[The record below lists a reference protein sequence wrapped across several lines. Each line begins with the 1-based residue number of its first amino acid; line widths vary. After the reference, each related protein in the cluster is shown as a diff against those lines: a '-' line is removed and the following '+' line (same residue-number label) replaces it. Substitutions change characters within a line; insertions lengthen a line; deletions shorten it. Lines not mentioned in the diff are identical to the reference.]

1 MATKFKC
8 SDGIYTV
15 LKNGLAVAIDATA
28 GTAIAA
34 ISGSGTFTVI
44 RNGKVIASSALAA
57 AAVSAIVADASNVVC
72 PPECCMAAEIA
83 LDAFDLT
90 VTTGGDTTSLSVRVT
105 ITHNEDTYSTAW
117 EAAAA
122 SNVFDLTTLIVEVG
136 GWFSGD
142 TICIEYSYDETE
154 IIKACCATVITE
166 EYVEDD
172 TYDLTELVRDCP
184 FTQTSGFDLL
194 YQNPDGGVTVSADG
208 EMVVPDIDDDETV
221 FVARNCNGCLTEL
234 LVLSVTDVPAEL
246 GLRLT
251 YTPGNLP
258 ANNLAAWNAF
268 FDLPAN
274 GTAFTSMSTT
284 GDEVT
289 LTGGAGITLKDG
301 LFSFNVNVL
310 KVEDDVSC
318 VIAAL
323 NDTFSGCTA
332 FTTVNLPA
340 LTTMGAPF
348 FGNNFANCTALTTV
362 NLPALTTINNS
373 GFFGCTALVN
383 ITLPALT
390 STGSSLFSGCT
401 NLITATLSNLITAS
415 DNIFNGCT
423 SLTTV
428 SMPLTTDISTS
439 VFQNCNAITSIDLS
453 SCTNFG
459 GTSGNDNVFNLV
471 VGATITITVPTVL
484 KTCDGGNPDGDLVYL
499 SANNTATF
507 NYI

>member
-72 PPECCMAAEIA
+72 PPECCMTAEIA

-172 TYDLTELVRDCP
+172 TYDLTELVGDCP

-208 EMVVPDIDDDETV
+208 EMVVPDVDDDETV

-234 LVLSVTDVPAEL
+234 LVLTTVNDNPVYDGRFLAADCTVIWDDVTRQLDFTEASYLLNTSVASIEWNVLPFGEGYTGGSPTTGTNNTFQLTGVGPSDDFFVELIVTDIHGNISKNYIIFGQDSEAAPDEDVVLWARATAAVFTGTSVDITTDYAMPYNTYVPPNVADEL
-246 GLRLT
+246 GLDADIDSIYEQT
-251 YTPGNLP
+251 AP
-258 ANNLAAWNAF
+258 AA
-268 FDLPAN
+268 
-274 GTAFTSMSTT
+274 
-284 GDEVT
+284 
-289 LTGGAGITLKDG
+289 
-301 LFSFNVNVL
+301 
-310 KVEDDVSC
+310 
-318 VIAAL
+318 
-323 NDTFSGCTA
+323 
-332 FTTVNLPA
+332 
-340 LTTMGAPF
+340 GAPVTF
-348 FGNNFANCTALTTV
+348 TH
-362 NLPALTTINNS
+362 
-373 GFFGCTALVN
+373 
-383 ITLPALT
+383 
-390 STGSSLFSGCT
+390 
-401 NLITATLSNLITAS
+401 
-415 DNIFNGCT
+415 DY
-423 SLTTV
+423 
-428 SMPLTTDISTS
+428 
-439 VFQNCNAITSIDLS
+439 
-453 SCTNFG
+453 G
-459 GTSGNDNVFNLV
+459 GTGVF
-471 VGATITITVPTVL
+471 VGRVSVSIVGQLPL
-484 KTCDGGNPDGDLVYL
+484 
-499 SANNTATF
+499 NTARCE
-507 NYI
+507 YACQIV

>member
-274 GTAFTSMSTT
+274 GTAFTSMATA

-289 LTGGAGITLKDG
+289 LYGGAGITLKQS
-301 LFSFNVNVL
+301 LFRTSATLL
-310 KVEDDVSC
+310 KIEDDVDC
-318 VIAAL
+318 VVAVAGGKNSGAL
-323 NDTFSGCTA
+323 SLCS
-332 FTTVNLPA
+332 A
-340 LTTMGAPF
+340 LTTVTLNGVTTVEQEGLYANAALTSLSMTALTTAGASAFDGCATLSAISLPTLATA
-348 FGNNFANCTALTTV
+348 GAACFANCTSATTFD
-362 NLPALTTINNS
+362 LSA
-373 GFFGCTALVN
+373 CTALG
-383 ITLPALT
+383 TT
-390 STGSSLFSGCT
+390 TGDNSVFSG
-401 NLITATLSNLITAS
+401 IT
-415 DNIFNGCT
+415 
-423 SLTTV
+423 
-428 SMPLTTDISTS
+428 
-439 VFQNCNAITSIDLS
+439 
-453 SCTNFG
+453 
-459 GTSGNDNVFNLV
+459 GN
-471 VGATITITVPTVL
+471 TITITVPTAL
-484 KTCDGGNPDGDLVYL
+484 STCDGGNPDGDLVYL
-499 SANNTATF
+499 SANNTATI

>member
-105 ITHNEDTYSTAW
+105 ITRGGDTHSTAW

-142 TICIEYSYDETE
+142 TICVEYSYDEAE
-154 IIKACCATVITE
+154 IIEACCATVITE

-274 GTAFTSMSTT
+274 GTAFTSMSVT

-289 LTGGAGITLKDG
+289 LIGGGGITLKPS
-301 LFSFNVNVL
+301 LFRTSDKIL
-310 KVEDDVSC
+310 KIEDDVDC
-318 VIAAL
+318 VVAVAGGKNSGAL
-323 NDTFSGCTA
+323 SLCS
-332 FTTVNLPA
+332 A
-340 LTTMGAPF
+340 LTTVTLNGVTTVEQEGLYANAALTSLSMTALTTAGASAFDGCATLSAISLPTLATA
-348 FGNNFANCTALTTV
+348 GAACFANCTSATTFD
-362 NLPALTTINNS
+362 LSA
-373 GFFGCTALVN
+373 CTALG
-383 ITLPALT
+383 TT
-390 STGSSLFSGCT
+390 TGDNSVFSG
-401 NLITATLSNLITAS
+401 IT
-415 DNIFNGCT
+415 
-423 SLTTV
+423 
-428 SMPLTTDISTS
+428 
-439 VFQNCNAITSIDLS
+439 
-453 SCTNFG
+453 
-459 GTSGNDNVFNLV
+459 GN
-471 VGATITITVPTVL
+471 TITITVPTAL
-484 KTCDGGNPDGDLVYL
+484 STCDGGNPDGDLVYL
-499 SANNTATF
+499 SANNTATI